1 MGDTEHF
8 ADPNLNH
15 LIVQGEDNSGYG
27 WDFGKSFGFD
37 ITDAWTQLCL
47 IGSIM
52 FLYGIFLIWY
62 VTSREYKPAKPKLP
76 KSKAWYAWDKAEV
89 HYKLPVASR
98 HNDFLGWSTNDNYK
112 DFEGH
117 IYLYCMPRAGPYKD
131 IATFVKQRVLR
142 RLKFENLP
150 YRGFFF
156 SGKQEHLYVD
166 QLNDCEKKAP
176 FDELTKTI
184 KDIGLINTT
193 NIAISLPKDPSTGII
208 TIKFSP
214 NFAIDKDF
222 TREIETAFEKLKP
235 DLIEFNQ
242 AQGAKPVDSDL
253 EPIIKPTY
261 VKTVG

>member
-15 LIVQGEDNSGYG
+15 LIVQGADNSGYG

-37 ITDAWTQLCL
+37 LTDAWTQLCL
-47 IGSIM
+47 IGGIM
-52 FLYGIFLIWY
+52 FLYGIFLIVY
-62 VTSREYKPAKPKLP
+62 VTTREFKPVKRLP
-76 KSKAWYAWDKAEV
+76 KSKAWHAWDKAEV
-89 HYKLPVASR
+89 HYKLPVASK
-98 HNDFLGWSTNDNYK
+98 HNDFLGWSSHDNYK
-112 DFEGH
+112 DFSGH
-117 IYLYCMPRAGPYKD
+117 IYLYCMPNGGPYRD
-131 IATFVKQRVLR
+131 VATFVKQRVLR

-166 QLNDCEKKAP
+166 QLNDCPKKSP
-176 FDELTKTI
+176 FTELTNTI
-184 KDIGLINTT
+184 KDIDLINTT
-193 NIAISLPKDPSTGII
+193 HIAISLPKDPNTGMY

-214 NFAIDKDF
+214 NFAIDKEF
-222 TREIETAFEKLKP
+222 TREIESAFEKLKP
-235 DLIEFNQ
+235 DLIEFNK
-242 AQGAKPVDSDL
+242 AQGAKPNDL